1 MTALLILTA
10 ALFAGLAL
18 ALVFATLT
26 ARWRIAVDLTP
37 IEHALIAAAVQT
49 GWGLATGDWIA
60 GGLMGVLLFIGR
72 EHAQAEVRYIQA
84 NGGSRYATPRAPEV
98 GCLHPRY
105 WNTGSVLDIVV
116 PAAACLAIGVIAHA
130 VV

>member
-18 ALVFATLT
+18 ALVFATLA
-26 ARWRIAVDLTP
+26 ARWRIAVGLTP
-37 IEHALIAAAVQT
+37 VEHALIAAAVQV
-49 GWGLATGDWIA
+49 GWGLTAGDWIA
-60 GGLMGVLLFIGR
+60 GGVMGVLLFVGR
-72 EHAQAEVRYIQA
+72 EHAQAECRYINA
-84 NGGSRYATPRAPEV
+84 HGGSRHATPREPAI

-105 WNTGSVLDIVV
+105 WSTGSVLDIVV
-116 PAAACLAIGVIAHA
+116 PAAVCLAIGVIAHA

>member
-37 IEHALIAAAVQT
+37 VEHALIAAAV
-49 GWGLATGDWIA
+49 
-60 GGLMGVLLFIGR
+60 
-72 EHAQAEVRYIQA
+72 
-84 NGGSRYATPRAPEV
+84 
-98 GCLHPRY
+98 
-105 WNTGSVLDIVV
+105 
-116 PAAACLAIGVIAHA
+116 CLAIGVIAHA